1 MRIRPR
7 HALVTAG
14 VLFGLTLSAC
24 ASEDPMA
31 GDAADTADDGAVVIG
46 TANFP
51 ESEIIGQVWAAAL
64 EDAGFDVEVNSGIGS
79 REVYLRALEE
89 GSVDVVPEYTG
100 NLMQFY
106 LAESDTQEHGAGTDS
121 EEIYL
126 TLQGAL
132 PEGLYA
138 GQYAEAES
146 KDAYRVT
153 PELAEEYQLVT
164 LGDLD
169 NLEQVRIAGNPEL
182 AERPY
187 GPPGLSE
194 VYGVD
199 AEKITMVPIS
209 DGGGPL
215 TIAALLEGTAEVANI
230 FTTSPT
236 LDSDGNEVDLV
247 TLEDPEQLILPQN
260 VVPVMQDEVPQEV
273 RDVIKEING
282 ALTTEA
288 LVEMNLRNIGDE
300 KAEPTVIARDFVDEQ
315 G

>member
-1 MRIRPR
+1 M
-7 HALVTAG
+7 
-14 VLFGLTLSAC
+14 
-24 ASEDPMA
+24 
-31 GDAADTADDGAVVIG
+31 
-46 TANFP
+46 
-51 ESEIIGQVWAAAL
+51 
-64 EDAGFDVEVNSGIGS
+64 
-79 REVYLRALEE
+79 
-89 GSVDVVPEYTG
+89 
-100 NLMQFY
+100 
-106 LAESDTQEHGAGTDS
+106 
-121 EEIYL
+121 
-126 TLQGAL
+126 
-132 PEGLYA
+132 
-138 GQYAEAES
+138 
-146 KDAYRVT
+146 T